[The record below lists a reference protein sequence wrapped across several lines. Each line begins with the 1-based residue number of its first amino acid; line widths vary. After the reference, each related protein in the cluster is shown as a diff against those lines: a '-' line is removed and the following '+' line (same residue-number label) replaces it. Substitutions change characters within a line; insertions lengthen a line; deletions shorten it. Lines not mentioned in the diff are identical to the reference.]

1 MSGLSLDEH
10 EIHLWVVDYA
20 DASDAGLQREYLALL
35 SDEERAQQRRFFF
48 ERDRLRFLV
57 TRALIRTTL
66 SRYAPLDPADWVFSS
81 NAYGR
86 PAIANGIGKTAGLSF
101 NVSHTHSLIV
111 LGVSRHRDIGVDVED
126 YLRHPAPLD
135 LADQYFSREE
145 AETLASLPA
154 SEQQY
159 RFFEY
164 WTCKEA
170 YIKARGM
177 GLSLPL
183 DQFGFRYHARR
194 VEIAFDE
201 TMGDEPAKW
210 EFWQLLVPNHYLVAV
225 CAPVVP
231 DPSTQLVVRS
241 IVPLRREQDI
251 AAELLRA
258 SGGDTPSI
266 AL

>member
-1 MSGLSLDEH
+1 MIDLSLDEH
-10 EIHLWVVDYA
+10 EIHLWMVDYA
-20 DASDAGLQREYLALL
+20 EIGDAGLQREYLELL
-35 SDEERAQQRRFFF
+35 SDEERAQQRRFYF

-66 SRYAPLDPADWVFSS
+66 SRYAPLDPKNWIFSS

-86 PAIANGIGKTAGLSF
+86 PAIANEIGKTAGLSF

-111 LGVSRHRDIGVDVED
+111 LGVSRHRDIGVDVEN

-135 LADQYFSREE
+135 LADQYFSHEE
-145 AETLASLPA
+145 AATLALLPP
-154 SEQQY
+154 SDRQY

-164 WTCKEA
+164 WTCKES

-183 DQFGFRYHARR
+183 DQFGFRYHDRR
-194 VEIAFDE
+194 VEIAFDDA
-201 TMGDEPAKW
+201 MDDEPVKW
-210 EFWQLLVPNHYLVAV
+210 AFWQLLVPNNYLVAV
-225 CAPVVP
+225 CAPVIP
-231 DPSTQLVVRS
+231 DRSTHLVVRS

-258 SGGDTPSI
+258 SGRDTPST